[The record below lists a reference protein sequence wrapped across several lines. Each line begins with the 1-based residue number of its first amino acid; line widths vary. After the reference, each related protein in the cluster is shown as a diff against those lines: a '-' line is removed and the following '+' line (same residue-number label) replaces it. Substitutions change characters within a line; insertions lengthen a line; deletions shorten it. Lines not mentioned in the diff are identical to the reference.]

1 MSSLKL
7 LGRTRFRVYIIGII
21 VDLIKYV
28 VEITIYFGPQ
38 LKIAKDPTGRR
49 AEERLIFYSVDCQLF
64 KKTKL
69 LPCQSGFFCVSPE
82 YISYS
87 ASKLFVFVKLLYSTD
102 QNRNVNFNKTKHF
115 LRTTCCWIFNM
126 FFDTCI
132 YRILPPKAS

>member
-7 LGRTRFRVYIIGII
+7 LGRTRFRVLYIIGII

-28 VEITIYFGPQ
+28 VEITICFGPQ
-38 LKIAKDPTGRR
+38 PKIGRR
-49 AEERLIFYSVDCQLF
+49 AEERLIFYSVDYQLF

-69 LPCQSGFFCVSPE
+69 LPCQSRFFCVSAE
-82 YISYS
+82 YISFS

-115 LRTTCCWIFNM
+115 LRTTCCWLFNM

-132 YRILPPKAS
+132 YRILPYKAS